1 MLAASRSLWRS
12 KTNVGAKFKR
22 LRVHLGAA
30 KAITAMAHDLARL
43 VYRMLKYGQQYVDEG
58 MEFYQQRYQQQQI
71 NWMQKKAKDFGPIE
85 WLRPSVS
92 NGARFDFPLRVRADR
107 LRCLFVQTLR
117 LYNLISESMVPFSAR
132 ILSHLSEL
140 RMLGSHRFCCL
151 TRRSRSGDFIR

>member
-71 NWMQKKAKDFGPIE
+71 NWMQKKAKDFGPTNGCA
-85 WLRPSVS
+85 LRFRTVH
-92 NGARFDFPLRVRADR
+92 A
-107 LRCLFVQTLR
+107 
-117 LYNLISESMVPFSAR
+117 LIS
-132 ILSHLSEL
+132 LSEYGPTDSDAYL
-140 RMLGSHRFCCL
+140 C
-151 TRRSRSGDFIR
+151 RRCGYTI